1 MLLLKDGKMR
11 KMAAM
16 KRKKMTIAIQAGGG
30 LAPIRTSVWV
40 AVVCRASCRVLLAE
54 RAPTTRNSGQ
64 WNFFGGGVDAG
75 ERPVRTAIRELK
87 EEGGIVVSRHDLVP
101 VGEALTPTK
110 RNILFAL
117 LVDDEFA
124 PILNG
129 ESVRWQWVALD
140 DLPFFP
146 DLHLPTSLLIRNLE
160 SWAIKL
166 PRPVRPASVEADT
179 VSRVAQSGLMPG
191 LFKV

>member
-1 MLLLKDGKMR
+1 
-11 KMAAM
+11 M
-16 KRKKMTIAIQAGGG
+16 KRKKLTLAIQTSGG
-30 LAPIRTSVWV
+30 LAAIRTSVWV
-40 AVVCRASCRVLLAE
+40 AVVCRATCRVLLAE
-54 RAPTTRNSGQ
+54 RAPTTRNAGQ

-75 ERPVRTAIRELK
+75 ERPVRTAVRELK
-87 EEGGIVVSRHDLVP
+87 EEGGIVVTRHELVA

-117 LVDDEFA
+117 PVDDEFA

-129 ESVRWQWVALD
+129 ESVRWRWVFLD

-166 PRPVRPASVEADT
+166 PRPDRAAQDDGETISRSVGAILD
-179 VSRVAQSGLMPG
+179 PG
-191 LFKV
+191 LRNP